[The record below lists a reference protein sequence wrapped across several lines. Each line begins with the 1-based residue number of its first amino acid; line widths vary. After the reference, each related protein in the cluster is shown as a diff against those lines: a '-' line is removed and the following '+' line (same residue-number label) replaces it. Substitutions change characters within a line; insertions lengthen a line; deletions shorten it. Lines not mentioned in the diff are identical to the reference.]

1 MMMENKFI
9 LFFKGMLMGICDLIP
24 GISGGTVAF
33 ITGIYERLINAVKG
47 FSPELLSSL
56 VSLDKKRI
64 NNNIKKLDLGFL
76 FVLFSG
82 IIFSILLGSRIIERL
97 LENHYVETIS
107 FFVGL
112 ILASSFIIYENIS
125 RHNFKNYVYC
135 FIGFIIGIGLIFLNP
150 AEISISN
157 GYLFLGG
164 FFAISAMFLP
174 GISGSFIL
182 LIMGLY
188 EPIIGMLHN
197 IIPNIHYLVIFI
209 LGMVFGAFFISR
221 LISYL
226 FKKDRCKTLYFL
238 LGLVLG
244 TLGIPIIKIYEV
256 ASFSGSD
263 IFMLPALFF
272 IGALLVLIV
281 GRYVKN

>member
-1 MMMENKFI
+1 
-9 LFFKGMLMGICDLIP
+9 
-24 GISGGTVAF
+24 
-33 ITGIYERLINAVKG
+33 
-47 FSPELLSSL
+47 
-56 VSLDKKRI
+56 
-64 NNNIKKLDLGFL
+64 
-76 FVLFSG
+76 
-82 IIFSILLGSRIIERL
+82 
-97 LENHYVETIS
+97 
-107 FFVGL
+107 
-112 ILASSFIIYENIS
+112 
-125 RHNFKNYVYC
+125 
-135 FIGFIIGIGLIFLNP
+135 
-150 AEISISN
+150 
-157 GYLFLGG
+157 
-164 FFAISAMFLP
+164 
-174 GISGSFIL
+174 
-182 LIMGLY
+182 Y

-263 IFMLPALFF
+263 IFMLPLLFF
-272 IGALLVLIV
+272 IGALLVLLV